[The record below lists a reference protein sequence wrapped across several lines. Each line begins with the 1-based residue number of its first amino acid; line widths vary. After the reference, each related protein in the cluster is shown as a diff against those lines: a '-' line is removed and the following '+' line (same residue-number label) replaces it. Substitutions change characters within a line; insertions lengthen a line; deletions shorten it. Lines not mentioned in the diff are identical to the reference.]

1 MDYREFL
8 KMKRG
13 KQKQKDF
20 AKELGVSGEYYS
32 KVERGQQNPSLTW
45 LENVA
50 KQLDADLVVKLVEK
64 DHSKEKPEN

>member
-20 AKELGVSGEYYS
+20 AKELGASGEYYS
-32 KVERGQQNPSLTW
+32 KVERGQQNPSFTW